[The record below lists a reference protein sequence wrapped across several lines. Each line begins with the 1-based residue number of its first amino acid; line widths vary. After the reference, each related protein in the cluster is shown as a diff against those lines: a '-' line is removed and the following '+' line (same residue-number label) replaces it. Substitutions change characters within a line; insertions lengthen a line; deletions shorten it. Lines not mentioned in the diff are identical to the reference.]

1 MNPLYRLLF
10 GLLFV
15 AGLRAN
21 MALAQTPDPFSS
33 AAQMTAAANRLL
45 DALSPELR
53 KTALFSIDDEVART
67 TWSNLPA
74 VMVQRMGVRIGDL
87 DAPTRVL
94 LHRLIQ
100 ASTSGQGYAKM
111 AGIMWLDDILREQ
124 SAARQERGEMPNSE
138 FLDRL
143 IGSWSSE
150 NYWFSF
156 FGNPAAD
163 ANWAWLLS
171 GHHLSANF
179 TVSEGRVAFTPLFLG
194 AEPYEVAEGPL
205 AGWRVLSHEVERG
218 FELLQAL
225 DAAQRG
231 KAILRDEVP
240 RDIVEGPGGR
250 GDIKAF
256 EGLPAS
262 AMKANQQLLLWHLIR
277 EYVANADF
285 DAAEAQMKKIEAD
298 GLDSLYFSWIG
309 PSDDIAKRY
318 YYRVHGPSIL
328 IEYMR
333 ERGVGDTVANHIH
346 TIVRDPGNDYGED
359 WLERHYREQHAGP
372 R

>member
-1 MNPLYRLLF
+1 MRTCRTLPALLI
-10 GLLFV
+10 
-15 AGLRAN
+15 AGVFAVHI
-21 MALAQTPDPFSS
+21 AGAQSPDPTSS
-33 AAQMTAAANRLL
+33 AVQMTAAAVQLL
-45 DALSPELR
+45 EALSPEAR
-53 KTALFSIDDEVART
+53 QTAMFRLDDEVART

-74 VMVQRMGVRIGDL
+74 SFVARKGVRLGDL
-87 DAPTRVL
+87 DAPTRIL

-100 ASTSGQGYAKM
+100 ASTSSQGYAKM
-111 AGIMWLDDILREQ
+111 SGIMWLDEILHDQ
-124 SAARQERGEMPNSE
+124 SLERQQRGEMPSNE
-138 FLDRL
+138 RMNTL
-143 IGSWSSE
+143 IASWTSD

-156 FGNPAAD
+156 FGDPAVD

-179 TVSEGRVAFTPLFLG
+179 TVAEGKVAFTPLFLG
-194 AEPYEVAEGPL
+194 AEPYEVASGPM

-218 FELLQAL
+218 YEMVQSL
-225 DAAQRG
+225 DAAQRR
-231 KAILRDEVP
+231 KAILSDEVP

-262 AMKANQQLLLWHLIR
+262 ELNANQQLLLWHLVR

-285 DAAEAQMKKIEAD
+285 DAADAQMKKIEAD
-298 GLDSLYFSWIG
+298 GLEKLYFTWIG

-333 ERGVGDTVANHIH
+333 ERGVGEGAANHIH
-346 TIVRDPGNDYGED
+346 TIVRDPNNDYGED
-359 WLERHYREQHAGP
+359 WLKVHYREQHGEG